1 MAKKEIIKKPLI
13 KKKKK
18 WYKIFASKEFNRQE
32 IGQSPVSDTN
42 LLIKKQI
49 STNLV
54 ALTNDPK
61 KQNIKV
67 VFSVDKVE
75 EDGAY
80 TDLVKYE
87 LISAYVKRIVKRDKT
102 KIEDSFIAITKD
114 EKKVRIKPIVI
125 TKNKTKGQI
134 ASRLR
139 NELRQY
145 LLKHIN
151 TLSMEELFQS
161 CINHT
166 LQNSIRENI
175 KKIYPINSSE
185 IRILEKL

>member
-1 MAKKEIIKKPLI
+1 MKNKLFFKEKIDTIYNIRYLTSTSN
-13 KKKKK
+13 KKK
-18 WYKIFASKEFNRQE
+18 
-32 IGQSPVSDTN
+32 SDT
-42 LLIKKQI
+42 
-49 STNLV
+49 
-54 ALTNDPK
+54 P
-61 KQNIKV
+61 
-67 VFSVDKVE
+67 F
-75 EDGAY
+75 
-80 TDLVKYE
+80 
-87 LISAYVKRIVKRDKT
+87 
-102 KIEDSFIAITKD
+102 IEWNSSITKD